1 MRSFSCMGPHVK
13 MYRNM
18 GLGMWMQEL
27 PTLAHLFKILQ
38 QVPYLASKNLYRVA
52 AHFLEMQPQQIAQF
66 CTALKEIKERLKKC
80 ETCFY
85 WQEISATCMFCSSS
99 QRDQATVCVVETW
112 QEILAIE
119 KTKGYLG
126 VYHVLGGSISP
137 LEGIGP
143 DDLTIDALLERVN
156 NGTIKEVILATNQ
169 TPEGEATA
177 TYIARKLK
185 EKNIAISCLARGLPV
200 GSSLE
205 GMDRLT
211 VFKALSERRPF

>member
-1 MRSFSCMGPHVK
+1 M
-13 MYRNM
+13 
-18 GLGMWMQEL
+18 LEEL
-27 PTLAHLFKILQ
+27 PTLAHLLKVLQ

-66 CTALKEIKERLKKC
+66 CASIETAYERLKKC
-80 ETCFY
+80 DICFY
-85 WQEISATCMFCSSS
+85 WQEVSAECIFCSSS
-99 QRDQATVCVVETW
+99 KRDKTIVCVVETW

-119 KTKGYLG
+119 KTRGYLG

-143 DDLTIDALLERVN
+143 EDLTIGSLLDRAS
-156 NGTIKEVILATNQ
+156 NGTIKEIILATNQ

-185 EKNIAISCLARGLPV
+185 GITIEVSCLARGLPV

-205 GMDRLT
+205 AMDRLT

>member
-1 MRSFSCMGPHVK
+1 M
-13 MYRNM
+13 N
-18 GLGMWMQEL
+18 EL
-27 PTLAHLFKILQ
+27 PTLAHLLKVLQ

-52 AHFLEMQPQQIAQF
+52 AHFLEMSPQQIANF
-66 CTALKEIKERLKKC
+66 CAALKEIKERLKKC
-80 ETCFY
+80 DTCFY
-85 WQEISATCMFCSSS
+85 WQEISESCTFCSSS
-99 QRDQATVCVVETW
+99 KRDHAIVCVVETW

-119 KTKGYLG
+119 QTRGYLG
-126 VYHVLGGSISP
+126 LYHVLGGSISP
-137 LEGIGP
+137 LEGISP
-143 DDLTIDALLERVN
+143 EDLTIDALLDRVD
-156 NGTIKEVILATNQ
+156 NGMIREIILATNQ

-185 EKNIAISCLARGLPV
+185 GKNIAISCLARGLPV

>member
-1 MRSFSCMGPHVK
+1 MLE
-13 MYRNM
+13 N
-18 GLGMWMQEL
+18 L
-27 PTLAHLFKILQ
+27 PTLAHLLKALH
-38 QVPYLASKNLYRVA
+38 QVPYLASKNIYRVA
-52 AHFLEMQPQQIAQF
+52 AHFLEMEPQQIAQF
-66 CTALKEIKERLKKC
+66 CATLESAKKRLKKC
-80 ETCFY
+80 ENCFY
-85 WQEISATCMFCSSS
+85 WQEVSEGCVFCASSK
-99 QRDQATVCVVETW
+99 RDQTIVCVVETW

-143 DDLTIDALLERVN
+143 EDLTIDALIVRAK
-156 NGTIKEVILATNQ
+156 NGIIKEVILATNQ

-185 EKNIAISCLARGLPV
+185 GIAITISCLARGLPV

>member
-1 MRSFSCMGPHVK
+1 
-13 MYRNM
+13 
-18 GLGMWMQEL
+18 MQEL
-27 PTLAHLFKILQ
+27 PTLVHLLKILQ

-52 AHFLEMQPQQIAQF
+52 AHFLEMEQQQMTQF
-66 CTALKEIKERLKKC
+66 CAALEAAKKKLKKC
-80 ETCFY
+80 DICFY
-85 WQEISATCMFCSSS
+85 WQEVSQGCTFCSSV
-99 QRDQATVCVVETW
+99 QRDQTLVCVVETW

-119 KTKGYLG
+119 KTKGYNG
-126 VYHVLGGSISP
+126 CYHVLGGSISP
-137 LEGIGP
+137 LDGIGV
-143 DDLTIDALLERVN
+143 DDLTINSLIMRVEK
-156 NGTIKEVILATNQ
+156 GTIKELILATNQ

-185 EKNIAISCLARGLPV
+185 DKNVIISCLARGLPV

>member
-1 MRSFSCMGPHVK
+1 M
-13 MYRNM
+13 
-18 GLGMWMQEL
+18 LEEL
-27 PTLAHLFKILQ
+27 PTLAHLLKILQ

-66 CTALKEIKERLKKC
+66 CAALEVAKQRLKKC
-80 ETCFY
+80 DICFY
-85 WQEISATCMFCSSS
+85 WQEQSASCIFCSSS
-99 QRDQATVCVVETW
+99 KRDQTIVCVVETW
-112 QEILAIE
+112 QEIVAIE
-119 KTKGYLG
+119 KTRGYLG
-126 VYHVLGGSISP
+126 MYHVLGGSISP
-137 LEGIGP
+137 LEGIGAE
-143 DDLTIDALLERVN
+143 DLTIDKLLLRAA
-156 NGTIKEVILATNQ
+156 NGVIKEIILATNQ

-185 EKNIAISCLARGLPV
+185 GVNITISCLARGLPV

>member
-1 MRSFSCMGPHVK
+1 M
-13 MYRNM
+13 
-18 GLGMWMQEL
+18 LEEL
-27 PTLAHLFKILQ
+27 PTLAHLLKVLQ

-52 AHFLEMQPQQIAQF
+52 AHFLEMQPQQVTQF
-66 CTALKEIKERLKKC
+66 CATLEAAQRKLKKC
-80 ETCFY
+80 TMCFY
-85 WQEISATCMFCSSS
+85 WQEIADACVFCSSS
-99 QRDQATVCVVETW
+99 RRDQTIVCVVETW

-137 LEGIGP
+137 LEGIGSE
-143 DDLTIDALLERVN
+143 DLTIDALITRV
-156 NGTIKEVILATNQ
+156 GDGIIKELILATNQ

-185 EKNIAISCLARGLPV
+185 GKDIAISCLARGLPV

>member
-1 MRSFSCMGPHVK
+1 MLE
-13 MYRNM
+13 N
-18 GLGMWMQEL
+18 L
-27 PTLAHLFKILQ
+27 PTLAHLLKVLQ
-38 QVPYLASKNLYRVA
+38 QVPYLASKNIYRVA
-52 AHFLEMQPQQIAQF
+52 AHFLEMEPQQMAQF
-66 CTALKEIKERLKKC
+66 CATLESAKERLKKC

-85 WQEISATCMFCSSS
+85 WQEVSEGCVFCSSS
-99 QRDQATVCVVETW
+99 KRDQTIICVVETW

-119 KTKGYLG
+119 KTRGYLG

-143 DDLTIDALLERVN
+143 EDLTIDALIVRAN
-156 NGTIKEVILATNQ
+156 NGIVKEVILATNQ

-185 EKNIAISCLARGLPV
+185 GIAITISCLARGLPV

>member
-1 MRSFSCMGPHVK
+1 M
-13 MYRNM
+13 
-18 GLGMWMQEL
+18 LEEL
-27 PTLAHLFKILQ
+27 PTLAHLLKVLQ

-66 CTALKEIKERLKKC
+66 CAALEVAKQRLKKC
-80 ETCFY
+80 ENCFY
-85 WQEISATCMFCSSS
+85 WQETSAGCIFCSSS
-99 QRDQATVCVVETW
+99 KRDQTIVCVVETW

-119 KTKGYLG
+119 KTRGYLG

-137 LEGIGP
+137 LEGISA
-143 DDLTIDALLERVN
+143 DDLTIDQLLVRAQ
-156 NGTIKEVILATNQ
+156 NGVVKELILATNQ

-185 EKNIAISCLARGLPV
+185 GVGIAISCLARGLPV

>member
-1 MRSFSCMGPHVK
+1 M
-13 MYRNM
+13 
-18 GLGMWMQEL
+18 LEDL
-27 PTLAHLFKILQ
+27 PTLAHLLKVLQ

-66 CTALKEIKERLKKC
+66 CAALEVAKQRLKKC
-80 ETCFY
+80 ESCFY
-85 WQEISATCMFCSSS
+85 WQEASEACIFCASSK
-99 QRDQATVCVVETW
+99 RDQTIVCVVETW

-119 KTKGYLG
+119 KTRGYLG

-137 LEGIGP
+137 LEGISA
-143 DDLTIDALLERVN
+143 DDLTIDQLLVRAQ
-156 NGTIKEVILATNQ
+156 NGVVKELILATNQ

-185 EKNIAISCLARGLPV
+185 GVGIAISCLARGLPV

>member
-1 MRSFSCMGPHVK
+1 
-13 MYRNM
+13 
-18 GLGMWMQEL
+18 MQEL
-27 PTLAHLFKILQ
+27 PTLAHLLKVLQ

-52 AHFLEMQPQQIAQF
+52 AHFLEMEPQQIMQF
-66 CTALKEIKERLKKC
+66 CATLEAAKNKLKKC
-80 ETCFY
+80 DNCFY
-85 WQEISATCMFCSSS
+85 WQEVSQDCMFCVSS
-99 QRDQATVCVVETW
+99 QRDQTIICVVETW

-119 KTKGYLG
+119 KTKGYTG
-126 VYHVLGGSISP
+126 AYHVLGGSISP
-137 LEGIGP
+137 LEGIGVE
-143 DDLTIDALLERVN
+143 DLTINSLITRVEKGN
-156 NGTIKEVILATNQ
+156 VKELILATNQ

-185 EKNIAISCLARGLPV
+185 GKDIAISCLARGLPV